1 MKAIKLIT
9 LTSMLALTISTA
21 HAKGPSENAST
32 ASKHSVLAGSHG
44 LKASGQ
50 IASGVIAVP
59 LLAVGSVGALSM
71 NAGSTLIDVA
81 TGSDNKKLEVTDK
94 TITAD
99 RSPAEVMKL
108 QKTKLESL

>member
-1 MKAIKLIT
+1 MKALKLVT
-9 LTSMLALTISTA
+9 LISVLALTISTA

-50 IASGVIAVP
+50 VASGVIAVP
-59 LLAVGSVGALSM
+59 LLAVGSVGALSTS
-71 NAGSTLIDVA
+71 AGSALVDVA
-81 TGSDNKKLEVTDK
+81 TGSSEQKLEITDK

-108 QKTKLESL
+108 QKNKLESL